1 MQRPAPL
8 TSSRNITPSSADASD
23 TVTLDAVTSD
33 GSALDGSALD
43 PVAPVPSFEAQI
55 ARINQ
60 RLKAAKLGLK
70 IEKRG
75 RKLNL
80 RGTFPPRPNS
90 TKLKPYQQRIPLSLP
105 TDQLGLRTIERKA
118 LIVAAQLIACTFD
131 WQEHIDT
138 DVVRQRVGATLPAQL
153 EAFQAHF
160 FQTRSDAAQPASV
173 RSTWQ
178 KAYLPYFRKLQKI
191 SEQHP
196 DIPLTEAI
204 YATVQVTKA
213 NSRSRQVCCTALD
226 ALATFLDVPLPTPLK
241 SFSGSY
247 GNSKTQVRSL
257 PTDAE
262 IIAAY
267 ELIPNAAWR
276 FVYGI
281 MATYG
286 LRNHEV
292 FFSDYAMLA
301 SGDPEAAIEVLESTK
316 TGSHDVWPFPLEWVE
331 QFNLRKVDL
340 PQLNTD
346 LTQTTLQLVG
356 QQVSLQF
363 KRYGIPFAPYDLRH
377 AWAVRTIHKGLPDTV
392 SARMMGHSVAIHN
405 RTYHRWITRRDQRAA
420 VRAAMGK

>member
-1 MQRPAPL
+1 MTAPHPFPDSE
-8 TSSRNITPSSADASD
+8 SSSPPS
-23 TVTLDAVTSD
+23 LDD
-33 GSALDGSALD
+33 
-43 PVAPVPSFEAQI
+43 QI
-55 ARINQ
+55 AKINQ
-60 RLKAAKLGLK
+60 RLKVAKLGLK
-70 IEKRG
+70 VEKRG
-75 RKLNL
+75 QKLNL
-80 RGTFPPRPNS
+80 RGTFPPRPS
-90 TKLKPYQQRIPLSLP
+90 SQKLKPYQQRIPLSLP
-105 TDQLGLRTIERKA
+105 SSRSGIRTIERKA
-118 LIVAAQLIACTFD
+118 LTVAAQLIAGCFD
-131 WQEHIDT
+131 WQDYIDAET
-138 DVVRQRVGATLPAQL
+138 TPQKVGAALPAQL
-153 EAFQAHF
+153 DAFETHF
-160 FQTRSDAAQPASV
+160 FQTRAAASRPSSI

-178 KAYLPYFRKLQKI
+178 KAYLPYLRKLQKLTQ
-191 SEQHP
+191 QHP
-196 DIPLTEAI
+196 EIPLSEAI
-204 YATVQVTKA
+204 YAAVQSTKP

-226 ALATFLDVPLPTPLK
+226 AFASFLDLPLPTPLK

-247 GNSKTQVRSL
+247 GNSKTQIRTL

-267 ELIPNAAWR
+267 DLIPNPAWR

-292 FFSDYAMLA
+292 FFSDYSMLA

-316 TGSHDVWPFPLEWVE
+316 TGSHDVWPFPPEWVD
-331 QFNLRKVDL
+331 QFELRRVDL
-340 PQLNTD
+340 PKLNTD

-377 AWAVRTIHKGLPDTV
+377 AWAVRTILKGLPDTV

-420 VRAAMGK
+420 VRAAMDKA